1 VPDIIERWAC
11 GKKSCPN
18 ANGFCYIVDDVHLKV
33 MPRHMRSWSIFINE
47 DTADLETPPE
57 ALMKTFTPAKS
68 GTKNPF
74 RIADSKTLLKDATPQ
89 TPAYLPSQQFFPLPF
104 TFNPYNG
111 MQQYPQPLLQ
121 PSQSAVMSETH
132 PQSSSYRSSP
142 LRSSPL
148 PCEGD
153 ADKLVEY
160 INWVTKIHPT
170 KADQLAACLET
181 LRSQDIVFE
190 TVDDITNDLWEAWGI
205 SHGIKLL
212 LKSHLKK
219 WERAKAKGR
228 V

>member
-1 VPDIIERWAC
+1 
-11 GKKSCPN
+11 
-18 ANGFCYIVDDVHLKV
+18 
-33 MPRHMRSWSIFINE
+33 MRSWSIFINE

-57 ALMKTFTPAKS
+57 ALAKTFMPAKS

-74 RIADSKTLLKDATPQ
+74 RTMDNKTPAKDATPTKDATPQ
-89 TPAYLPSQQFFPLPF
+89 TPSHLTSQQFFPFPF
-104 TFNPYNG
+104 PFPPYNSI
-111 MQQYPQPLLQ
+111 MQQYPQLSLQ
-121 PSQSAVMSETH
+121 PPQPVIMPPASESH
-132 PQSSSYRSSP
+132 ARSP

-153 ADKLVEY
+153 IDKLAEY

-170 KADQLAACLET
+170 KSDQLVVCLET

-190 TVDDITNDLWEAWGI
+190 TVDDITNDLWEAWGV
-205 SHGIKLL
+205 SHGLRLL

-219 WERAKAKGR
+219 WERAKIKGR